1 MRLLDPDQLSSS
13 IAILQEL
20 KRLYGRVTPVAQLR
34 AQFFKCYQQEE
45 ETAASFLLRLR
56 ELFHQWEEVEPAG
69 SAQDERTIRDQLVL
83 GLRPGMVQQE
93 LQRQVRRNPTMSFR
107 EVSGEVKALETE
119 LRMES
124 ACASR
129 VSVPQPRPAMAPS
142 SLEEWRET
150 VRTEL
155 RKEMKDQLS
164 IITETLT
171 EEIRRQ
177 LSPQNAPRLYPTP
190 NRLAQG
196 RHNVYLPGNKGLSGT
211 NVANLFAEAVGR
223 LAIFRETAACK
234 GAVKLTA
241 SATESHVVGE
251 GNQGNQA
258 DRPSIVVACPGVEIL
273 VSQTDSS
280 DGPVGVARL
289 TRQESMVVPPNSEMV
304 LWNQLYGAETKSD
317 FCALVEGPE
326 RDDEWQ
332 VARTVAWVVKGRLPI
347 RVCNPNPYPVT
358 IPQRRPLANV
368 FQVEPSQIR
377 GEKDLVLK
385 TSDPG
390 VVEVDVQ

>member
-1 MRLLDPDQLSSS
+1 MQLVLVFSIKITEDVDSFLCFCVWAEKEYEVDRMSVHLSITSGQVRWIDVNDVIKELQNSIQISLKGLQCCLPACPSGIRQLLELQNTLSRIQRLLAFHQGSMALWGAIAKSISFLHNVEECDKMRGNAKREMRLLDPDQLSSS

-177 LSPQNAPRLYPTP
+177 LSPQNAPVGHRDSTP
-190 NRLAQG
+190 
-196 RHNVYLPGNKGLSGT
+196 P
-211 NVANLFAEAVGR
+211 
-223 LAIFRETAACK
+223 
-234 GAVKLTA
+234 LT
-241 SATESHVVGE
+241 
-251 GNQGNQA
+251 
-258 DRPSIVVACPGVEIL
+258 D
-273 VSQTDSS
+273 
-280 DGPVGVARL
+280 
-289 TRQESMVVPPNSEMV
+289 
-304 LWNQLYGAETKSD
+304 
-317 FCALVEGPE
+317 
-326 RDDEWQ
+326 
-332 VARTVAWVVKGRLPI
+332 
-347 RVCNPNPYPVT
+347 
-358 IPQRRPLANV
+358 
-368 FQVEPSQIR
+368 
-377 GEKDLVLK
+377 
-385 TSDPG
+385 
-390 VVEVDVQ
+390 

>member
-129 VSVPQPRPAMAPS
+129 VSVPQPRPAS
-142 SLEEWRET
+142 T

-177 LSPQNAPRLYPTP
+177 LSPQNAPVGHRDSTPPP

-196 RHNVYLPGNKGLSGT
+196 RHNVSSPGNKGLSGT

-223 LAIFRETAACK
+223 LAIFRETASMCHK
-234 GAVKLTA
+234 PIPRM
-241 SATESHVVGE
+241 
-251 GNQGNQA
+251 
-258 DRPSIVVACPGVEIL
+258 DR
-273 VSQTDSS
+273 
-280 DGPVGVARL
+280 GVARL
-289 TRQESMVVPPNSEMV
+289 TRQESVVVPPNSEMV
-304 LWNQLYGAETKSD
+304 LWTQLYGAETKSD

-332 VARTVAWVVKGRLPI
+332 VATITWVVKGRLPI

-390 VVEVDVQ
+390 VVEVDVQVNRATVEGQHP

>member
-164 IITETLT
+164 IITE
-171 EEIRRQ
+171 EIRRQ
-177 LSPQNAPRLYPTP
+177 LSPQNAPVGHRDSTPPP

-196 RHNVYLPGNKGLSGT
+196 RHNVSSPRQQRFEWDQCGQPICRGCGQAGHIQRN
-211 NVANLFAEAVGR
+211 
-223 LAIFRETAACK
+223 CQ
-234 GAVKLTA
+234 
-241 SATESHVVGE
+241 HV
-251 GNQGNQA
+251 
-258 DRPSIVVACPGVEIL
+258 R
-273 VSQTDSS
+273 
-280 DGPVGVARL
+280 GPL
-289 TRQESMVVPPNSEMV
+289 N
-304 LWNQLYGAETKSD
+304 
-317 FCALVEGPE
+317 
-326 RDDEWQ
+326 
-332 VARTVAWVVKGRLPI
+332 
-347 RVCNPNPYPVT
+347 
-358 IPQRRPLANV
+358 
-368 FQVEPSQIR
+368 
-377 GEKDLVLK
+377 
-385 TSDPG
+385 
-390 VVEVDVQ
+390 